1 MPSLLHIGTIRRAH
15 GLRGQVKLAL
25 DHADSEV
32 FEHIDHIWVSAKPG
46 QAAPENLQ
54 KWQLSEVR
62 SLESGL
68 YLVTLDGIADRTAAE
83 AMQLREVYAERD
95 KLPELG
101 EDEVYQA
108 DLIGC
113 KVVHKDGGEVGS
125 VRGIDQMGGNVLL
138 VVEREGR
145 QPALVPLV
153 PAIVT
158 NVDLAA
164 RTVEIDP
171 PEGLLDLD
179 KLDKLDLHKE

>member
-1 MPSLLHIGTIRRAH
+1 MTLPSLLHIGTIRRAH

-25 DHADSEV
+25 DNADSEL
-32 FEHIDHIWVSAKPG
+32 FEHIEHIWLSAKPG
-46 QAAPENLQ
+46 PAAQEDLQ
-54 KWQLSEVR
+54 KWELSEVR

-68 YLVTLDGIADRTAAE
+68 FLVTLDGICDRTAAE
-83 AMQLREVYAERD
+83 SLQLREVYAERD
-95 KLPELG
+95 KLPALG
-101 EDEVYQA
+101 VDEVYQA

-113 KVVHKDGGEVGS
+113 KVVCKGGGEVGC

-145 QPALVPLV
+145 QAALVPLV

-158 NVDLAA
+158 DVDLAA

-179 KLDKLDLHKE
+179 LHKE